1 MTWPDE
7 WDHCY
12 EDMGDGPCGKEP
24 AGARR
29 DWNNGPGD
37 LYPVCRKHLRP

>member
-1 MTWPDE
+1 MKWPDE

-12 EDMGDGPCGKEP
+12 EEMGSDPCGAEP
-24 AGARR
+24 VGARR
-29 DWNNGPGD
+29 DPEEGD